1 MLTFIYLFTCTNLIA
16 HWNELLKSS
25 ILMLEVEDMV
35 ITWLG
40 SLAFLLNKLWRTMFR
55 LERIEESFEKTITRY
70 GAYYFCID
78 DLPL

>member
-1 MLTFIYLFTCTNLIA
+1 MPIFIHLFICTILIA
-16 HWNELLKSS
+16 HWNDRLNSS

-35 ITWLG
+35 ITWVG
-40 SLAFLLNKLWRTMFR
+40 SLAFLLNKLWRTVFR

>member
-1 MLTFIYLFTCTNLIA
+1 
-16 HWNELLKSS
+16 
-25 ILMLEVEDMV
+25 MLEVEDMV